1 MTWNEYPDEEWVED
15 TEDGEEDLMVCPS
28 CRAKVHEDTQQ
39 CPQCGDWIVPVYPDA
54 RWKRWVWLVAVILIV
69 LAFILM
75 AVPI

>member
-15 TEDGEEDLMVCPS
+15 TEDGEEDLLVCPS

-54 RWKRWVWLVAVILIV
+54 HWKRWVWLVAVILIV
-69 LAFILM
+69 LAFILIT
-75 AVPI
+75 VT